1 MSNLLASSV
10 GGIIDVV
17 AIAIIVLFSIL
28 GIKNGFVKTFVK
40 VFGTIISLLLAVML
54 CSKCANFLE
63 NQFGLV
69 STITEKVSGVVTNIF
84 GDQIANTTLNEAV
97 DSKLSELG
105 LSSLFTKIIL
115 EAKADT
121 SIPLDTT
128 LNQIISPALSF
139 YIACGISIIVLF
151 IIFKILLFILGDI
164 TSKLGAFNLLGA
176 TNRLLGFAL
185 GLLQSVV
192 IIQIALFI
200 INIIPLEF
208 MQKISLEISNSS
220 VVSFIDKIN
229 IFEIIIKSFS
239 RLDILSFIKGTL

>member
-69 STITEKVSGVVTNIF
+69 SAITEKVSGVVTNIF

-220 VVSFIDKIN
+220 VVRFIDKIN

-239 RLDILSFIKGTL
+239 RLDILSFIKETL